1 MYRDNTKTMRKT
13 QFSNYFHLETASSQ
27 TKTWRI
33 PTPQK
38 KSTSKWA
45 MAGTEMPPVAL
56 IGGANQ
62 APVTPKWTN
71 LPMEKSILEGQTV
84 SLQSK
89 FDKKKVTQE
98 IGQVS
103 TLCNKSHR
111 QIYHFKLTFLGVKKS
126 SEPQDSDSIRDAKKQ
141 LNV

>member
-1 MYRDNTKTMRKT
+1 
-13 QFSNYFHLETASSQ
+13 
-27 TKTWRI
+27 
-33 PTPQK
+33 
-38 KSTSKWA
+38 

-56 IGGANQ
+56 IGGAKQ
-62 APVTPKWTN
+62 ASVTPKWTN

-89 FDKKKVTQE
+89 FDKKKTSISLPPQE

-111 QIYHFKLTFLGVKKS
+111 QIYNFKLTFLGVKKS
-126 SEPQDSDSIRDAKKQ
+126 SGPIDSDSIRDAKKQ
-141 LNV
+141 VNV